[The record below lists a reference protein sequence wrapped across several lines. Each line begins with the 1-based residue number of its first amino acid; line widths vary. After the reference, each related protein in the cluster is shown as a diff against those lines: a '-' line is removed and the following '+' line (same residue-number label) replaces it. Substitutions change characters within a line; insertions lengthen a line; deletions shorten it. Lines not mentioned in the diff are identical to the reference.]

1 MMIKTVPREH
11 QPTFATITGTTI
23 GICPVGDS
31 VEIEVYNNDN
41 IAFPCH
47 AYATP
52 EEARALAKQLLLA
65 AEKLSYTPKAPSM
78 YVTVT
83 GKDCDK
89 KEYSFCLTVNNI
101 DQAKRI
107 AELELD
113 TDAANIVIDEDCA
126 DIKGMPVLSVWNR
139 KQQRWVDR
147 PGNVRAA
154 MNRRF

>member
-1 MMIKTVPREH
+1 MTLKTVPREH

-52 EEARALAKQLLLA
+52 NEARELAKRLLLA

-78 YVTVT
+78 YILVS
-83 GKDCDK
+83 GIDDDK
-89 KEYSFCLTVNNI
+89 EKYTFSSTVNNV
-101 DQAKRI
+101 DQAKRLAI
-107 AELELD
+107 LEFD
-113 TDAANIVIDEDCA
+113 ECAGNIIIQEENA
-126 DIKGMPVLSVWNR
+126 DIKGEPVLSTWSR

-147 PGNVRAA
+147 PGNIKAA